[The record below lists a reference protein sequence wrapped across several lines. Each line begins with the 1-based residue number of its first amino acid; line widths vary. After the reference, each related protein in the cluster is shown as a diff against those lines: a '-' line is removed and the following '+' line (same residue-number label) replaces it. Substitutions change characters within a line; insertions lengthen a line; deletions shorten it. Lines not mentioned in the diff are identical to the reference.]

1 MGDLLGETTLDWALN
16 TIHLATTATL
26 RQSPPPR
33 WAGARYP
40 HHPPG
45 WWGSRAPLGA
55 PPFLML
61 HCPTGGGKN
70 RPPGG

>member
-26 RQSPPPR
+26 RQSPPPMGGGPVSSPPT
-33 WAGARYP
+33 WVVGIPGPAR
-40 HHPPG
+40 
-45 WWGSRAPLGA
+45 SATFFIAPL
-55 PPFLML
+55 PN
-61 HCPTGGGKN
+61 GGGWEN